1 MRPGHLRAAT
11 ERMTDAYDAI
21 VVGSGFGGAVT
32 ACRLSEAGYRVL
44 ILERGRRWG
53 PDTFPRAP
61 DDPWLFDSEHPER
74 NNGWM
79 DVRFF
84 RHMGVAQGA
93 GVGGGSLVY
102 ANVSVEPQVAMFEE
116 GWPPE
121 ISYQELAADFRT
133 VGRMLNV
140 QEVPIAQWPARTSL
154 MSEAASQIGAHDR
167 FRPLDLAVNFDPAWR
182 PDLPD
187 AYTPARSHE
196 HVNAEGMA
204 QGTCVHLGQCDIG
217 CPVKARNTLDFNY
230 LARAERHGA
239 EIRPLHV
246 VRSIGWDADG
256 YRVRCDR
263 IVDGTL
269 VAVTERARVVIVAA
283 GSLGSTEL
291 LLRSRDTVKT
301 LPGLPATLGRG
312 WSSNGDFLT
321 LGYHPSRSVMP
332 TVGPTIT
339 SAIDFR
345 DGSQDGESFLIE
357 DGGFPDVVAIWL
369 ERSRRRLPLPWPR
382 RLLTRL
388 LSEIGRGSEGLID
401 HTMPWFAQGRDAG
414 DGCLRLGRKW
424 WIVGPRVLK
433 LDWDVTASLPLMTA
447 IGNMHARL
455 ATATGGTPFVP
466 PTWALLRY
474 LITPHPLGGCNM
486 GTSPA
491 NSVVD
496 HRGEVWNQRNL
507 FVADGSIVPE
517 AIGANPSRTIAALA
531 ARIAR
536 LIIEDAR

>member
-1 MRPGHLRAAT
+1 
-11 ERMTDAYDAI
+11 MTGPYDAL

-32 ACRLSEAGYRVL
+32 ACRLAEAGYRVL
-44 ILERGRRWG
+44 VLERGRRWG
-53 PDTFPRAP
+53 PDTFPRNP
-61 DDPWLFDSEHPER
+61 GDPWIFDPER
-74 NNGWM
+74 PERRNGWL

-102 ANVSVEPQVAMFEE
+102 ANVSVEPQAAMFEA

-121 ISYQELAADFRT
+121 VSYQELAADYQT

-140 QEVPIAQWPARTSL
+140 QAVPIAQWPARTRL
-154 MSEAASQIGAHDR
+154 MDDAASAIGEHDR

-187 AYTPARSHE
+187 AREVTRSLTSI
-196 HVNAEGMA
+196 NAEGIA
-204 QGTCVHLGQCDIG
+204 QGTCIHLGQCDIG

-239 EIRPLHV
+239 EIRPLHL
-246 VRSIGWDADG
+246 VRSIEQDTDG
-256 YRVRCDR
+256 YRINADR
-263 IVDGTL
+263 IVDGAL
-269 VAVTERARVVIVAA
+269 EAVTERARLVIVAA

-291 LLRSRDTVKT
+291 LLRCRDTART
-301 LPGLPATLGRG
+301 LPRLPAALGQR

-321 LGYHPSRSVMP
+321 LGYHASRSVMP

-345 DGSQDGESFLIE
+345 DGSRDGQSFLIE
-357 DGGFPDVVAIWL
+357 DGGFPDVIALWL
-369 ERSRRRLPLPWPR
+369 EQSRRRWSLPGPR
-382 RLLTRL
+382 RLLARL
-388 LSEIGRGSEGLID
+388 LSGMD
-401 HTMPWFAQGRDAG
+401 HGGGELVDHVMPWFAQGRDAA
-414 DGCLRLGRKW
+414 DGHLRLGRKW
-424 WIVGPRVLK
+424 WFLGPRVLK
-433 LDWDVTASLPLMTA
+433 LDWDVRASLPLMTA
-447 IGNMHARL
+447 IEQVHERL
-455 ATATGGTPFVP
+455 ATATGGKTFAP

-486 GTSPA
+486 GISATD
-491 NSVVD
+491 SVVD

-531 ARIAR
+531 ERIAR
-536 LIIEDAR
+536 LIVEDGR

>member
-1 MRPGHLRAAT
+1 
-11 ERMTDAYDAI
+11 MTDAYDVI
-21 VVGSGFGGAVT
+21 VIGSGFGGAVT
-32 ACRLSEAGYRVL
+32 ACRLSEAGYGVL
-44 ILERGRRWG
+44 VLERGRRWA
-53 PDTFPRAP
+53 PDTFPREP
-61 DDPWLFDSEHPER
+61 GDPWIFDPEHPER
-74 NNGWM
+74 RNGWL

-84 RHMGVAQGA
+84 RHMAVAQGA

-102 ANVSVEPQVAMFEE
+102 ANISVEPQAAMFEA

-121 ISYQELAADFRT
+121 ISYRELAADYET
-133 VGRMLNV
+133 VGQMLNV
-140 QEVPIAQWPARTSL
+140 QAVPIAQWPARTSL
-154 MSEAASQIGAHDR
+154 MYEAASAIGEHDR
-167 FRPLDLAVNFDPAWR
+167 FRSLDLAVNFDPAWR

-187 AYTPARSHE
+187 AYTHARSLE
-196 HVNAEGMA
+196 HTNAEGMA

-239 EIRPLHV
+239 QIRPLHV
-246 VRSIGWDADG
+246 VRSIGRDADG
-256 YRVRCDR
+256 YSVRCDR
-263 IVDGTL
+263 IVEGTL
-269 VAVTERARVVIVAA
+269 QPVTERARIVIVAA

-291 LLRSRDTVKT
+291 LLRCRDTFNT
-301 LPGLPATLGRG
+301 LPGLPSALGRC

-321 LGYHPSRSVMP
+321 LGYHASRPVLP

-345 DGSQDGESFLIE
+345 DGSQDGQSFLIE
-357 DGGFPDVVAIWL
+357 DGGFPDVVAMWL
-369 ERSRRRLPLPWPR
+369 ERSRRRWPLPWPR
-382 RLLTRL
+382 RLLARL
-388 LSEIGRGSEGLID
+388 LAEIGRGGQELIE
-401 HTMPWFAQGRDAG
+401 HTMPWFAQGRDAA
-414 DGCLRLGRKW
+414 DGTLRLGRKW

-433 LDWDVTASLPLMTA
+433 LDWDVTASLPLLTA
-447 IGNMHARL
+447 IGKMHVRL
-455 ATATGGTPFVP
+455 ATATGGKTFVP

-474 LITPHPLGGCNM
+474 LITPHPLGGCNI
-486 GTSPA
+486 GTSA
-491 NSVVD
+491 TNSVVN

-531 ARIAR
+531 ERIAR

>member
-1 MRPGHLRAAT
+1 MN
-11 ERMTDAYDAI
+11 AYDAI
-21 VVGSGFGGAVT
+21 VIGSGFGGAVT

-44 ILERGRRWG
+44 VLERGRRWG
-53 PDTFPRAP
+53 PDTFPREP
-61 DDPWLFDSEHPER
+61 GDPWLFDPEHPER
-74 NNGWM
+74 HNGWLDM
-79 DVRFF
+79 RFF
-84 RHMGVAQGA
+84 RHIGVAQGA

-102 ANVSVEPQVAMFEE
+102 ANVSVEPQAAMFDE

-121 ISYQELAADFRT
+121 ISYQELADDYKT
-133 VGRMLNV
+133 VGQMLDV
-140 QEVPIAQWPARTSL
+140 QTVPTTQWPARTGL
-154 MSEAASQIGAHDR
+154 MEEAAGAIGKHDR
-167 FRPLDLAVNFDPAWR
+167 FRALELAVTFDPAWR
-182 PDLPD
+182 PDLPG
-187 AYTPARSHE
+187 ARTPARSRE
-196 HVNAEGMA
+196 HINAEGVA

-230 LARAERHGA
+230 LARAERFGT
-239 EIRPLHV
+239 EIRPLQV
-246 VRSIGWDADG
+246 VRAIAPDG
-256 YRVRCDR
+256 NEYRVRSDR
-263 IVDGTL
+263 IVDGSL
-269 VAVTERARVVIVAA
+269 QAITERARLVIVAA

-291 LLRSRDTVKT
+291 LLRCRDTVGT

-321 LGYHPSRSVMP
+321 LGYHGGRSVMP

-357 DGGFPDVVAIWL
+357 DGGFPDVVAMWL
-369 ERSRRRLPLPWPR
+369 ERSRRRWPLPWPR
-382 RLLTRL
+382 RLLMRL
-388 LSEIGRGSEGLID
+388 FSEIGRGAEGLID

-414 DGCLRLGRKW
+414 DGRLRLGRRWKV
-424 WIVGPRVLK
+424 VGPQVLK
-433 LDWDVTASLPLMTA
+433 LDWDVRASLPLMAA
-447 IGNMHARL
+447 IGKMHARL
-455 ATATGGTPFVP
+455 ATATGGEVFVP

-486 GTSPA
+486 GTTA
-491 NSVVD
+491 ATSVVD

-531 ARIAR
+531 ERIAR